1 MKNLLLSLLIALSFI
16 SVNAQKYAANLD
28 MTVIKNYKKFEES
41 CVICSIKKGSTY
53 HVDSIY
59 QITTPIPNENN
70 ANLSFYMNTPDVMLE
85 VNKDIVKHIKFDT
98 PDIRSFWNA
107 KVITTVLPLLT
118 QKGSQYELRN
128 EMEEEAFDFI
138 NKMQDNGLELIDP
151 YLESYIYGLIAKI
164 APESLVDGRP
174 CNVNLLIVQ
183 QPNPIS
189 LIYPNGT
196 IVLSTGL
203 ISCLHSEDELVA
215 VLANEISHFVLDHSV
230 FNVNK
235 SISRQDWQL

>member
-1 MKNLLLSLLIALSFI
+1 MCNLL
-16 SVNAQKYAANLD
+16 Y
-28 MTVIKNYKKFEES
+28 
-41 CVICSIKKGSTY
+41 KKGSTY

-118 QKGSQYELRN
+118 QKGSQYELRS

-138 NKMQDNGLELIDP
+138 NKMQDNGLELSDP
-151 YLESYIYGLIAKI
+151 YLESYIYGLIAK
-164 APESLVDGRP
+164 
-174 CNVNLLIVQ
+174 
-183 QPNPIS
+183 
-189 LIYPNGT
+189 
-196 IVLSTGL
+196 
-203 ISCLHSEDELVA
+203 
-215 VLANEISHFVLDHSV
+215 
-230 FNVNK
+230 
-235 SISRQDWQL
+235 

>member
-1 MKNLLLSLLIALSFI
+1 
-16 SVNAQKYAANLD
+16 
-28 MTVIKNYKKFEES
+28 
-41 CVICSIKKGSTY
+41 
-53 HVDSIY
+53 
-59 QITTPIPNENN
+59 
-70 ANLSFYMNTPDVMLE
+70 MLE

-138 NKMQDNGLELIDP
+138 NKMQDNGLELSDP

-235 SISRQDWQL
+235 KHQPTEKTGILGRTGNCSHRRNRGCRRCKNWILCARSSNSGNGCRHCRNF